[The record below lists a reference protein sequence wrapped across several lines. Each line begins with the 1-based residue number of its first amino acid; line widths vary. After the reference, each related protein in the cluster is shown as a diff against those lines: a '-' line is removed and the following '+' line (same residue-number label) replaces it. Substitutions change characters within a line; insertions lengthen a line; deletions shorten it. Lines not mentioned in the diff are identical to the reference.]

1 MAVADEPDAIA
12 DGGALG
18 NVELEAALL
27 HVGDGL
33 AAVLQALLCDAL
45 VAREFPEDKILVRI
59 SFILLDEQVIGCSDW
74 VMIIVD
80 NLCLDT
86 VNTFKFCR

>member
-1 MAVADEPDAIA
+1 MAVADEPDAVA
-12 DGGALG
+12 DGGTLRD
-18 NVELEAALL
+18 VELEAALL

-45 VAREFPEDKILVRI
+45 VAREFPEDKILVCI
-59 SFILLDEQVIGCSDW
+59 SFVLLDEQVIGCSYW
-74 VMIIVD
+74 VMFVVY

-86 VNTFKFCR
+86 VNAFKFCR